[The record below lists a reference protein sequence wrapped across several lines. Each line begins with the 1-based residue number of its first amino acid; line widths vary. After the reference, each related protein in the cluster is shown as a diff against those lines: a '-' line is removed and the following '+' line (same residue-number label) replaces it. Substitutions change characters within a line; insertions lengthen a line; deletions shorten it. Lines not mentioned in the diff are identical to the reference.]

1 MDPLKRLPRV
11 SLDHLF
17 KILHKHISKGH
28 KVVIWPDNIE
38 QKDINDMV
46 MANLDVEEIINYNT
60 FQNLEAE
67 LKYTNW
73 RKC

>member
-1 MDPLKRLPRV
+1 MDNEPRNEAIC
-11 SLDHLF
+11 
-17 KILHKHISKGH
+17 KILHNNIKLGH
-28 KVVIWPDNIE
+28 RVVIWPDAID
-38 QKDINDMV
+38 QKDVNDMV

-67 LKYTNW
+67 LKFRSW